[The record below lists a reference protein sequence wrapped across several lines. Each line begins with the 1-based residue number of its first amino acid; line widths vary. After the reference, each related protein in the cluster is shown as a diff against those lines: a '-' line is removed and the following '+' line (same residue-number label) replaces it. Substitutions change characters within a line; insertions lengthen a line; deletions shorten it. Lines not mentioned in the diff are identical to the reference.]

1 MPPKRYK
8 KKQPARRSAYTFG
21 KKRKLSTKGNKRN
34 PRFNATPKGLADI
47 RDAKEELG
55 VSDYKL
61 SSIKLKA
68 NLEAEKRRIE
78 KHLAKYLYQLENG
91 IGLRGDV
98 PRVGIPHGYTGHVKR
113 VTKTFTV
120 VSNANGYLAFFG
132 MPHQC
137 WTAAP
142 QNTKRLIGMYS
153 KSGYSALDN
162 TTNWSY
168 ANFGPGTGGQGSPTA
183 STTMGFLFDDT
194 AATSTQNET
203 GTVIVPQRC
212 VSYQVKII
220 PVGAASLRSGTLTAG
235 EVPMHTQTS
244 GFKKNN
250 LTARWERE
258 SHELAV
264 AQVTD
269 GIQICWHPKWTSELE
284 YVPRAE
290 ALAAPDP
297 NMASNGHY
305 HDGPP
310 MWSTTVD
317 QTGCYAPQL
326 YIFGESLGANQPFLI
341 QLEYVFEVA
350 HQQQG
355 YSQTSPVGDDGQHND
370 GRNAHHPQ
378 TYRAAQHVDSISGQR
393 GNDPSPAAAADR
405 AQKVMDSSKAFL

>member
-8 KKQPARRSAYTFG
+8 KKQPARRSAYTYA

-47 RDAKEELG
+47 LDAKEELG
-55 VSDYKL
+55 VSDNRL
-61 SSIKLKA
+61 SASKLKG

-120 VSNANGYLAFFG
+120 VSNATGYLACFF
-132 MPHQC
+132 MPHQA
-137 WTAAP
+137 WTA
-142 QNTKRLIGMYS
+142 QTTNVKRLIGMYS
-153 KSGYSALDN
+153 KSGYTALDN
-162 TTNWSY
+162 TALWSY
-168 ANFGPGTGGQGSPTA
+168 ANFGPGTGGPGAA
-183 STTMGFLFDDT
+183 SMAYLYDDT

-244 GFKKNN
+244 GMRKNN

-269 GIQICWHPKWTSELE
+269 GMQIAWHPKWSSELE
-284 YVPRAE
+284 YTPRLE
-290 ALAAPDP
+290 ALTNPDP
-297 NMASNGHY
+297 NIASNGHY

-310 MWSTTVD
+310 AWSTTVD

-326 YIFGESLGANQPFLI
+326 YIFGESLGTNQPFHV

-355 YSQTSPVGDDGQHND
+355 YGQTAPVGDDGQHND

-378 TYRAAQHVDSISGQR
+378 THRAAQYVDSISGQR